1 MSGYRAIWQ
10 GALHGADCTPQQV
23 EALLAQLPHT
33 TLYNTLPWC
42 QGAAAALPAHCSL
55 QVLRLHDEQGLAAW
69 LPLTAGRERLHG
81 MRVCSLR
88 LLGHPFNDRVA
99 LPMRAGDPALAQA
112 VINALLTCPLHW
124 DVLIL
129 SELHHGAERALLT
142 SALALAANPAL
153 LGCEWRACASSPVLR
168 LVPDGRAVDG
178 GKSVANRV
186 ARARRKLAASGQV
199 RFERLLPQPAQVPAL
214 LAQCKAVE
222 DRSWKGEQALGIFS
236 TAASRHF
243 FHEVGARLAARGWL
257 DIGLLYLNEQLVS
270 YRVGFRYRQT
280 YLDFNLAF
288 DPALAPCAPG
298 RILLD
303 DMIRSSQQQ
312 GLRLVD
318 ASRSSRTEPHLL
330 ADWSQERIEHHELW
344 LFRRSAKGRLMHLAR
359 RWLRPLLQ
367 PLLQRLRS
375 RIGD

>member
-1 MSGYRAIWQ
+1 M
-10 GALHGADCTPQQV
+10 
-23 EALLAQLPHT
+23 LAQLPHT

-42 QGAAAALPAHCSL
+42 QGAAEALPPQRGL
-55 QVLRLHDEQGLAAW
+55 QVLRLHDDEGLAAW

-81 MRVCSLR
+81 LTVCSLR

-124 DVLIL
+124 DALIL
-129 SELHHGAERALLT
+129 SELHDDAERARLAST
-142 SALALAANPAL
+142 LALAVNPAL

-168 LVPDGRAVDG
+168 LVPGGSAVAG

-214 LAQCKAVE
+214 LALCKAVE
-222 DRSWKGEQALGIFS
+222 DRSWKGDQALGIFS
-236 TAASRHF
+236 TAARRRF
-243 FHEVGARLAARGWL
+243 FHEVGTRLAARGWL
-257 DIGLLYLNEQLVS
+257 DIGLLYLDEQLVS
-270 YRVGFRYRQT
+270 YRFGFRYRQA

-288 DPALAPCAPG
+288 DPAHAPCAPG

-303 DMIRSSQQQ
+303 DMIRSSHQQ
-312 GLRLVD
+312 GLTLVD
-318 ASRSSRTEPHLL
+318 ASRSSRAEPHML
-330 ADWSQERIEHHELW
+330 ADWSQNRIEHHELW
-344 LFRRSAKGRLMHLAR
+344 LFRRSAKGRLLHLAR
-359 RWLRPLLQ
+359 RWLRPLLH
-367 PLLQRLRS
+367 RLRS
-375 RIGD
+375 RTAG